1 MIRAFNHHLPPA
13 LRGMVL
19 MVISGA
25 MFTAMHATI
34 RLVSA
39 EGPDGGLHPF
49 EIAFFRNFF
58 GLVVLL
64 PVLLRTG
71 VAALRTEHFGMHAL
85 RSGMQSMAML
95 MFFTA
100 LTLSPLADI
109 AALSFLAPLFATVGA
124 ALVLREV
131 VRLRRW
137 SALIIGFAGAM
148 VVLGPGFQEIS
159 QGLLLV
165 VVSSAVWGATMLI
178 IKNLGRTDSSLTIT
192 AYMALL
198 MTPITLVP
206 ALFVWRLPT
215 LVELAGLAV
224 LAALGTVGHLAMAQS
239 FKEADAS
246 AVLPFE
252 FTRLIWAA
260 LFGFWLFAEVPGL
273 RTWIGGA
280 MIFASVTYVAYRE
293 AQLRGDDD
301 GKTDAAVD
309 RL

>member
-1 MIRAFNHHLPPA
+1 MIRAFSRRLPPA

-260 LFGFWLFAEVPGL
+260 LFGFWLFAEMPGL

-280 MIFASVTYVAYRE
+280 MIFAAVTYVAYRE
-293 AQLRGDDD
+293 AQLRGGDDHS
-301 GKTDAAVD
+301 GLPAD

>member
-1 MIRAFNHHLPPA
+1 MIRSLSRRLPPT
-13 LRGMVL
+13 LRGMIL

-39 EGPDGGLHPF
+39 AGPEGGLHPF

-58 GLVVLL
+58 GLLVLL
-64 PVLLRTG
+64 PVLLRARLAT
-71 VAALRTEHFGMHAL
+71 LRTEHFGLHAW
-85 RSGMQSMAML
+85 RSGLQSMAML

-109 AALSFLAPLFATVGA
+109 SALSFLAPLFATVGA
-124 ALVLREV
+124 ALLLGEI

-137 SALIIGFAGAM
+137 SALAIGFAGAM

-159 QGLLLV
+159 PGLLLV
-165 VVSSAVWGATMLI
+165 VVSSAIWGATMLI
-178 IKNLGRTDSSLTIT
+178 IKKLGNTDSSLTIT

-206 ALFVWRLPT
+206 ALFVWRGPT
-215 LVELAGLAV
+215 LLELAGLAV

-246 AVLPFE
+246 AVLPLE

-280 MIFASVTYVAYRE
+280 MIFAAVTYIAYRE
-293 AQLRGDDD
+293 AHLRGGDEQS
-301 GKTDAAVD
+301 GVPAD

>member
-206 ALFVWRLPT
+206 ALFVW
-215 LVELAGLAV
+215 
-224 LAALGTVGHLAMAQS
+224 
-239 FKEADAS
+239 
-246 AVLPFE
+246 
-252 FTRLIWAA
+252 
-260 LFGFWLFAEVPGL
+260 
-273 RTWIGGA
+273 
-280 MIFASVTYVAYRE
+280 
-293 AQLRGDDD
+293 
-301 GKTDAAVD
+301 
-309 RL
+309 

>member
-1 MIRAFNHHLPPA
+1 MIPSLGRRLPPT
-13 LRGMVL
+13 LRGMIL

-25 MFTAMHATI
+25 MFTAMHAAI

-39 EGPDGGLHPF
+39 AGPEGGLHPF

-58 GLVVLL
+58 GLCVLL
-64 PVLLRTG
+64 PVLLRAG
-71 VAALRTEHFGMHAL
+71 LAPLRTQRFGLHAL

-109 AALSFLAPLFATVGA
+109 SALSFLAPLFATVGA
-124 ALVLREV
+124 ALVLGEV

-148 VVLGPGFQEIS
+148 VVLGPGLDEIS
-159 QGLLLV
+159 TGLLLV
-165 VVSSAVWGATMLI
+165 VVSSAIWGATMLV

-192 AYMALL
+192 VYMGLL

-206 ALFVWRLPT
+206 ALFVWRMPT
-215 LVELAGLAV
+215 LVELAGLVV

-246 AVLPFE
+246 AVLPLE

-280 MIFASVTYVAYRE
+280 MIFAAVTYIAYRE
-293 AQLRGDDD
+293 AQLRGGDD
-301 GKTDAAVD
+301 KPEVAAD

>member
-1 MIRAFNHHLPPA
+1 MIRAFSRRLPPA

-260 LFGFWLFAEVPGL
+260 LFGFWLFAEMPGL

-280 MIFASVTYVAYRE
+280 MIFTAVTYIAYRE

-301 GKTDAAVD
+301 SKTGATAE